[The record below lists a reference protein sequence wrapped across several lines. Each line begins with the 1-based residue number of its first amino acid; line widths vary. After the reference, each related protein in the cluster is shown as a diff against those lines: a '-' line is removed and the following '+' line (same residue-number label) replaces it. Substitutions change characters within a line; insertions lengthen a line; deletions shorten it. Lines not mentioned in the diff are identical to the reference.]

1 MPLFLPAVRYSTG
14 ALMLRVVALSLA
26 LAASIAPGAGAAQ
39 LVNVRGDVLVN
50 KGDGLKPATNN
61 LSLDPGAKV
70 QVLEGSAQIAY
81 GNGYVENLGPHQ
93 FAIVLADPP
102 KPDSRASYAVTG
114 GYAYE
119 ALAGVNDYRRSN
131 HRRPLT
137 LDSRL
142 MVAASALATENA
154 KHDRKSHSGPDGAD
168 LGKRLLASGYDYH
181 VAAEIVETKESSL
194 TKLLDAWKK
203 SAEGKRNMLVADA
216 TQMGFA
222 WEYRENTDSKFFWVL
237 VVAAPR

>member
-1 MPLFLPAVRYSTG
+1 MF
-14 ALMLRVVALSLA
+14 RVAALSLA

-50 KGDGLKPATNN
+50 KGEGLKPATSN
-61 LSLDPGAKV
+61 LPLDPGAQL
-70 QVLEGSAQIAY
+70 QVLEGSARVAY

-93 FAIVLADPP
+93 LAIVLADPP
-102 KPDSRASYAVTG
+102 KPDSTASYAVTG

-119 ALAGVNDYRRSN
+119 AVAGINDYRRSN
-131 HRRPLT
+131 RRRPLT

-154 KHDRKSHSGPDGAD
+154 NHDRKSHTGPDGAD
-168 LGKRLLASGYDYH
+168 LGKRLQASGYDYR
-181 VAAEIVETKESSL
+181 VAAEIVEIKESSL
-194 TKLLDAWKK
+194 TKLLGAWEK
-203 SAEGKRNMLVADA
+203 SAEEKRNMLVADA
-216 TQMGFA
+216 TQMGIA
-222 WEYRENTDSKFFWVL
+222 REYRDNTDSKYFWVL